1 VKASAADSPRV
12 RDGMW
17 GRKTG
22 MSGRKASEHKRIV
35 LIDDDVDFLEYAR
48 IVLESASY
56 EVLTAT
62 DAADGMKLIKSSSPD
77 LIITDVMMSYSLE
90 GVTVARAIRAD
101 PALRQLPVLV
111 ITAIA
116 RTPNAELFS
125 EGARPASDGFLTKP
139 VPPERLLSVV
149 HNCLSSEGACRLS

>member
-1 VKASAADSPRV
+1 
-12 RDGMW
+12 
-17 GRKTG
+17 
-22 MSGRKASEHKRIV
+22 MSGRKTTENKRIV

-48 IVLESASY
+48 IVLESAFY

-62 DAADGMKLIKSSSPD
+62 DATDGMDLIRSSSPD

-90 GVTVARAIRAD
+90 GVSIARAIRAD
-101 PALRQLPVLV
+101 PALSRLPVVV

-116 RTPNAELFS
+116 RTPDAELFS